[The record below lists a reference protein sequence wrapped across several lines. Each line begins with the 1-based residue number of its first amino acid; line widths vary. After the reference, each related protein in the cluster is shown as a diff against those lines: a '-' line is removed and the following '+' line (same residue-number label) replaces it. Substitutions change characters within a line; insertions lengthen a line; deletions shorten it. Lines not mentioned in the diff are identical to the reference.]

1 MYHLQH
7 EYSKHLLSDSKY
19 FLAPYRTSLRW
30 EDLVQ
35 KVAAD
40 AAEMR
45 HIRSLKTIPDLHRRN
60 EALLDWVERHRAE
73 FGAGLT
79 MDEGEEPSHGWGS
92 LEVDVFQWV
101 FESGIPTDCWAAVK
115 QYAELNHGN
124 NPWLRTPAFG
134 TAAARR
140 LLLSVAADDNAL
152 AGNRTRALKL
162 LALPATLWPPAPLG
176 PPGPAEPIDGQEQG
190 VIIDA
195 VSPLLKSAYPPIRAA
210 AAGGAPR
217 NQFPEIG
224 LPQVV
229 LDRSRPVRPEGGLP
243 E

>member
-1 MYHLQH
+1 MRIGKRLVRRRCCFFSGRRPPIRRIHIAHSLQSGLRIRTAEGAVYHLQH

-19 FLAPYRTSLRW
+19 FFAPYRASLRW

-134 TAAARR
+134 TAAG
-140 LLLSVAADDNAL
+140 
-152 AGNRTRALKL
+152 AGCCCPSPPMTMPW
-162 LALPATLWPPAPLG
+162 PATGPAP
-176 PPGPAEPIDGQEQG
+176 
-190 VIIDA
+190 
-195 VSPLLKSAYPPIRAA
+195 
-210 AAGGAPR
+210 
-217 NQFPEIG
+217 
-224 LPQVV
+224 
-229 LDRSRPVRPEGGLP
+229 
-243 E
+243 